1 MTLRAPHIVVGLLA
15 AVTAMIAPLAIA
27 RATGPISDPAAV
39 VDQFHDAISRGDAE
53 AVASTLADDAV
64 IYEQGGAEASKGEY
78 VTGHLPGDIA
88 YSAGLTESR
97 TSRRTEVAGP
107 LAVVMSQ
114 GRTTGTY
121 GGKPVDRL
129 TTETMVLKRTKSAW
143 RVVHIH
149 WSSRAAKA

>member
-1 MTLRAPHIVVGLLA
+1 MALRAPYIVVGLLA
-15 AVTAMIAPLAIA
+15 AVTALIAPLAIA
-27 RATGPISDPAAV
+27 RATGPFSDPAAI
-39 VDQFHDAISRGDAE
+39 VDQFHDAINRGDAE
-53 AVASTLADDAV
+53 AVASMLADDAL

-88 YSAGLTESR
+88 HSAGLTETR
-97 TSRRTEVAGP
+97 ASRRTEVDGA

-129 TTETMVLKRTKSAW
+129 TTETMVLKRTNSVW
-143 RVVHIH
+143 RIVHVH